1 MADTLTPGA
10 PSPKGDG
17 RNFRNSLS
25 ATEWAVR
32 HALGI
37 VLLFAACQSPDK
49 KTPPPT
55 EGPASGS
62 LMTAGSGSA
71 GQKVAEVASVPSA
84 DRTVPPL
91 PDPLPGKRTTLAA
104 IGDKAWRVAIGD
116 LDGDHKSEIVACD
129 SQRMTVLDASGKKL
143 GELEVVDGI
152 QKLVVADLEGDGK
165 AEIYAGWGQTR
176 EHMDTKA
183 HLSVVRFDHGK
194 LTEEQILQPATSR
207 NESVSIVPMLDTKTI
222 YFSYFDSKYMVSTVL
237 LAHEGTSWTMKPALQ
252 IRMATSFARGDVD
265 GDGKPDLVVGRVYG
279 DDKGIDG
286 DAFVQSMGADGKR
299 TMIPSTRGLRS
310 IAVIDGDV
318 YMGDGWHQNY
328 GTLGR
333 GLLSRSRIVGGA
345 FVTNTI
351 EDTPGQYAIEAII
364 PATIEKKRVIVTM
377 GSHYTRAF
385 RPNGD
390 KWEAVTLGGL
400 ARDIA
405 VGDLDGKPGDEI
417 LILGDKTAEIVNLEG
432 ATWSPIP

>member
-1 MADTLTPGA
+1 M
-10 PSPKGDG
+10 
-17 RNFRNSLS
+17 
-25 ATEWAVR
+25 AVR

-49 KTPPPT
+49 KVPPPT
-55 EGPASGS
+55 EVPTSGP
-62 LMTAGSGSA
+62 LTGSGSANGAERPNA

-84 DRTVPPL
+84 VPPL
-91 PDPLPGKRTTLAA
+91 PNPLPGKRTTLAA
-104 IGDKAWRVAIGD
+104 IGDKTWRAAIGD
-116 LDGDHKSEIVACD
+116 LDGDHKNEIVVCD
-129 SQRMTVLDASGKKL
+129 SDFMTVLDASGKKL
-143 GELEVVDGI
+143 GELKVVDGI
-152 QKLVVADLEGDGK
+152 QKLVVVDLEGDGK

-176 EHMDTKA
+176 DHMDTKA
-183 HLSVVRFDHGK
+183 HLSVVRFNQGV
-194 LTEEQILQPATSR
+194 LREEQILQPATTR

-237 LAHEGTSWTMKPALQ
+237 LAHEGKSWTMKPALPQ
-252 IRMATSFARGDVD
+252 IRMASSFARGDVD

-279 DDKGIDG
+279 DDKGVDG
-286 DAFVQSMGADGKR
+286 DAFVQGMGDAKR

-310 IAVIDGDV
+310 IAVVDGAV

-333 GLLSRSRIVGGA
+333 GLLSRSKIVGGA

-351 EDTPGQYAIEAII
+351 EDTSGQYALEAII
-364 PATIEKKRVIVTM
+364 PAMIEKKRVIVTL

-385 RPNGD
+385 RLNGD
-390 KWEAVTLGGL
+390 KWEALTIAGL

-417 LILGDKTAEIVNLEG
+417 LIVGDKTTEIVNLEG